1 MTGTATATT
10 HVTIDRLCAFFAA
23 RGLDAW
29 LVGGAV
35 RDRLLGRAAAESADV
50 DLAVAAGDAAAAV
63 SIGRALA
70 DELDGTLVP
79 LSPERGIMR
88 VVISGGD
95 DDDAGADKVIDF
107 TAFAG
112 DIADDLGR
120 RDFTVNA
127 MGVPLAQWRGADFG
141 AAVLDPCGGR
151 ADLARKTLRATAP
164 GVFADDPGRMLRAVR
179 LAGELGLRIEPE
191 TARQLRDNAHRQ
203 AEVHPVRARDE
214 FLRLLAPDGARARLE
229 SLDRL
234 GLLAQLIPELMATRG
249 VEQPRRHYW
258 DVWGHSLHAVEAAEG
273 VTRGHQHSPVY
284 SCVPWTPESAARFGE
299 TVMHGH
305 TRRTALKL
313 AALFHDIAKPQTKT
327 LEADGRTRFFG
338 HAEQGAAVAQSRL
351 RRLGISARGSQLVA
365 QMVRQHMRPFQMGP
379 PGRWPGNRAIYRYFR
394 ELGGAAVDTLYL
406 SLADF
411 LATKGPELAHPEWLN
426 YARMVSHILYVGS
439 REPVSS
445 ATPRLVN
452 GHDLMSHLGLRPG
465 PHIGG
470 LLAAI
475 EEARA
480 AGEIETQEQGLAL
493 AAAALHDGRYAGGDV
508 SRGPYSLEQCRDD
521 DAAAAGSG

>member
-23 RGLDAW
+23 RGLEAW

-35 RDRLLGRAAAESADV
+35 RDRLLGRAGAEAGDV
-50 DLAVAAGDAAAAV
+50 DLAVAAGDGADAAA
-63 SIGRALA
+63 IGRALA
-70 DELDGTLVP
+70 GELGGTLVP

-88 VVISGGD
+88 VVISGGGD
-95 DDDAGADKVIDF
+95 DDDAGADRVIDF

-112 DIADDLGR
+112 DIDGDLAR

-127 MGVPLAQWRGADFG
+127 MGVPLAAWRGADFG

-151 ADLARKTLRATAP
+151 ADLARKTLRAVSP
-164 GVFADDPGRMLRAVR
+164 GVFAEDPGRLLRAVR

-191 TARQLRDNAHRQ
+191 TARLLRDNAHRQ
-203 AEVHPVRARDE
+203 PEVHPVRARDE
-214 FLRLLAPDGARARLE
+214 LLRLLAPDGARARLE
-229 SLDRL
+229 SLHRL

-249 VEQPRRHYW
+249 VAQPRRHYW

-351 RRLGISARGSQLVA
+351 RRLGLSARGSHLVA
-365 QMVRQHMRPFQMGP
+365 QMVRHHMRPFQMGP
-379 PGRWPGNRAIYRYFR
+379 PGKWPGNRAIYRYFR

-445 ATPRLVN
+445 STPRLVN
-452 GHDLMSHLGLRPG
+452 GHELMSHLGLPPG
-465 PHIGG
+465 PRLGG

-493 AAAALHDGRYAGGDV
+493 AAALHDGRYSGGEV
-508 SRGPYSLEQCRDD
+508 FRGNYPLEQQQDA
-521 DAAAAGSG
+521 AAAAGSG